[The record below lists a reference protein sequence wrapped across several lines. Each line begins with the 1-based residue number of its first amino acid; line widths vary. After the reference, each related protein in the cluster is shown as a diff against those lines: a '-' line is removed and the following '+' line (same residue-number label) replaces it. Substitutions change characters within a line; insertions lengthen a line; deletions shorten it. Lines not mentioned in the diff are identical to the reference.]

1 MKLTVLGSGTS
12 VPHPR
17 RASPGFWLDA
27 KDQKALL
34 DIGPDIPHRMA
45 EEELD
50 WPGIDAIWISHFHL
64 DHFGGLPPFLFSLRW
79 APQVADRTKPLRI
92 IGPTGLQNLLKTIN
106 DANNYRLFTQRFPVE
121 VAEIKPE
128 EHFEF
133 VGGLMAQTMKTPHTK
148 ESLALGLTSSDG
160 KRFVYT
166 SDTGFTEELGEF
178 GKEVNVLLMECSFR
192 RNKPLQTHLELTE
205 AMVLAKK
212 SVPGKLVLTHLY
224 PEWDEFDV
232 VAESKRHW
240 QGEVIEAKDG
250 LVVTI

>member
-12 VPHPR
+12 VPNPR

-79 APQVADRTKPLRI
+79 ASQVADRTKPLRI
-92 IGPTGLQNLLKTIN
+92 IGPTGLHSLLKTIN

-133 VGGLMAQTMKTPHTK
+133 VGGLVAQTMKTPHTK

-166 SDTGFTEELGEF
+166 SDTGLTEELGEF
-178 GKEVNVLLMECSFR
+178 GKEANLLLMECSFR

-212 SVPGKLVLTHLY
+212 SNPGKLVLTHLY